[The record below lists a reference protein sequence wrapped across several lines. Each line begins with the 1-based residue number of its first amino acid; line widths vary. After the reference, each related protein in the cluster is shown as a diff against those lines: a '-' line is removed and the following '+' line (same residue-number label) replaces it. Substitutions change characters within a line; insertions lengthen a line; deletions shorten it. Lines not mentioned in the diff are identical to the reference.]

1 VPRVTGTEA
10 GAVVN
15 THSSPGSAPQNGPQV
30 PRRAAS
36 QISWSER
43 AAGGL
48 AVVVKL
54 VSKVPLLITLI
65 GSAIRQTRYLVAAG
79 R

>member
-1 VPRVTGTEA
+1 VVAADRLHGVPLVTGTDT

-15 THSSPGSAPQNGPQV
+15 THSSPRSAPQNGPQL
-30 PRRAAS
+30 PRRVAW

-48 AVVVKL
+48 AVVVRL
-54 VSKVPLLITLI
+54 VSKVPVL
-65 GSAIRQTRYLVAAG
+65 S
-79 R
+79 

>member
-1 VPRVTGTEA
+1 MGMPLVTGTEA

-36 QISWSER
+36 QIS
-43 AAGGL
+43 
-48 AVVVKL
+48 
-54 VSKVPLLITLI
+54 
-65 GSAIRQTRYLVAAG
+65 
-79 R
+79 